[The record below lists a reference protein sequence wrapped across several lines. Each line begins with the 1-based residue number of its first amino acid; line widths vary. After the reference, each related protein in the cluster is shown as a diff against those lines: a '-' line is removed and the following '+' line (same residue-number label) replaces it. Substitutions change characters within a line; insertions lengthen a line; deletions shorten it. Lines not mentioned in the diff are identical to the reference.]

1 MSSIGERITKER
13 EKRSLS
19 IRGLA
24 LKVNISHTTI
34 SRIEK
39 DLIKPGADTT
49 EKLASFFRVSSDYLL
64 YGVKEEKK
72 KNLYNVLS
80 KSPLYFS
87 DEYLEMI
94 DAIDLLTKGELQ
106 QALGIIKYV
115 VSQTGDSLEDR
126 KTRKEKSDIS

>member
-1 MSSIGERITKER
+1 MESK
-13 EKRSLS
+13 K
-19 IRGLA
+19 
-24 LKVNISHTTI
+24 
-34 SRIEK
+34 
-39 DLIKPGADTT
+39 
-49 EKLASFFRVSSDYLL
+49 
-64 YGVKEEKK
+64 EKK

-126 KTRKEKSDIS
+126 KTRKEKSNISWPLKKSTKSLL

>member
-1 MSSIGERITKER
+1 METIGERITKER

-24 LKVNISHTTI
+24 LKVDISHTTI

-49 EKLASFFRVSSDYLL
+49 EKLAHFFGVSSDYLL
-64 YGVKEEKK
+64 YGIKEEKTK
-72 KNLYNVLS
+72 KNIYNVLS

-87 DEYLEMI
+87 NEYLEIINLI
-94 DAIDLLTKGELQ
+94 DMMSRDKLIMLKGTILAIFPEFQK
-106 QALGIIKYV
+106 AIK
-115 VSQTGDSLEDR
+115 EI
-126 KTRKEKSDIS
+126 DIS